1 MEKPCNIFGFSL
13 DYGDNVLET
22 KETYEDCRR
31 WSWRFFMKCFKTHK
45 LSTMIVKIFH
55 EMFQDAQIILFNESV
70 K

>member
-31 WSWRFFMKCFKTHK
+31 
-45 LSTMIVKIFH
+45 
-55 EMFQDAQIILFNESV
+55 
-70 K
+70 